1 MSFLLSLLV
10 LSLLIFFHELGHF
23 IAAKAMGVKVETFS
37 IGFGKKLLRTR
48 FGETEWALSAIPLG
62 GYVKMKGQVDTD
74 PSAQSADSD
83 SYSAKKP
90 WQRIVILFAGPLANF
105 FLAFIAYVV
114 IALHGVPQL
123 LPYIGKTMPDS
134 PAQRAGLMAGDKI
147 VTINGKAVKRWR
159 DVAKR
164 ITQSKADTIALTIV
178 RRGHPLQLRLMP
190 KRVEDTDMYGERIW
204 RRVIGIYPS
213 QTHTIIKRYDLLEAF
228 GFAATQTFRAATLIV
243 TGLKKLI
250 TGAVSSDTL
259 GGVITIVDATAK
271 ASQYGLNAL
280 LAFAALISVNLGIL
294 NLLPIPALDGG
305 HILFNLYEMIRGKA
319 PSEAVLMRLTMAGW
333 AFLLFVMGLGLYN
346 DIHRMMH

>member
-1 MSFLLSLLV
+1 MLTSILV

-48 FGETEWALSAIPLG
+48 LGETEWAISAIPLG

-74 PSAQSADSD
+74 PLAQSADSD

-90 WQRIVILFAGPLANF
+90 WQRIVILVAGPLANF
-105 FLAFIAYVV
+105 LLAFLAYVV

-123 LPYIGKTMPDS
+123 LPYIGKTMPNS
-134 PAQRAGLMAGDKI
+134 PAQTAGLKAEDRI
-147 VTINGKAVKRWR
+147 IAINGKRIARWR
-159 DVAKR
+159 DVAET
-164 ITQSKADTIALTIV
+164 ISQSDADTIALTIV
-178 RRGHPLQLRLMP
+178 REGYILQLRLTP
-190 KRVEDTDMYGERIW
+190 KRVEDTDIYGEKVS

-213 QTHTIIKRYDLLEAF
+213 QAHTVIKRYDLLEAF
-228 GFAATQTFRAATLIV
+228 DFAVTQTMHAATMIV

-250 TGAVSSDTL
+250 TGAVSSDAL
-259 GGVITIVDATAK
+259 GGVITIIDATAK